1 MHCEDFESRLNDL
14 LDRRAGLASEP
25 ELAAHAAGCPAC
37 EALLRDYDG
46 LLAAVATL
54 RPPLPDRDLVAGV
67 MADWRS
73 SDVRRSRRYVVTALA
88 MAATLLIA
96 ALPAL
101 RWWNAD
107 RENAQ
112 PAPADVA
119 ISDSVAT
126 DSPQPVD
133 QPAPLVDQA
142 RETYGPLMAET
153 SESLS
158 TALAA
163 LPIGEP
169 TDSPSAQGEVSAD
182 EDRSI
187 TSDLAPVTQS
197 ATRSL
202 VALLRVFPGS
212 ADSAAERE
220 LHQ

>member
-14 LDRRAGLASEP
+14 LDRRVSLASEP
-25 ELAAHAAGCPAC
+25 ELAAHAAGCPSC

-54 RPPLPDRDLVAGV
+54 RPPLPARDLVGGV
-67 MADWRS
+67 VADWRATA
-73 SDVRRSRRYVVTALA
+73 VRRSRRHLVTALA

-101 RWWNAD
+101 RWWNNQD
-107 RENAQ
+107 RHAQ
-112 PAPADVA
+112 PAPTAT
-119 ISDSVAT
+119 VAT
-126 DSPQPVD
+126 APQPED
-133 QPAPLVDQA
+133 QPPPLVDQA
-142 RETYGPLMAET
+142 RKTYGPLMAET

-163 LPIGEP
+163 LPIVEPAAGRPAPGEWG
-169 TDSPSAQGEVSAD
+169 GEA
-182 EDRSI
+182 DRSI
-187 TSDLAPVTQS
+187 TSELAPVAKS

-212 ADSAAERE
+212 ADSATERE